1 MEKLIESETVL
12 IAERNAFKHLS
23 CCINVGQVREAA
35 TKAGASFCAAL
46 PTAHSLQ
53 YFHFISFH
61 SFFSL
66 SLFIHSL
73 ERKPE
78 SPLPWLWSAPGTP
91 TFSSLLLAHQK
102 MPAKSF
108 VFLLSHQLCIRNL
121 CAAFRR
127 MDFSWKPC
135 FQCVPRWDVV
145 YGVSDL
151 GSISRDTWSMRGYP
165 HAFRCGFFV
174 QFKKSH
180 ACLCRS
186 AAYNT

>member
-23 CCINVGQVREAA
+23 CCINVGQVKEAA

-78 SPLPWLWSAPGTP
+78 SPLPWLRSAPGTETP
-91 TFSSLLLAHQK
+91 RPSAPFSLLTKRCQQRALFSSSATSS
-102 MPAKSF
+102 ASGTF
-108 VFLLSHQLCIRNL
+108 VLHSGEWIF
-121 CAAFRR
+121 
-127 MDFSWKPC
+127 
-135 FQCVPRWDVV
+135 
-145 YGVSDL
+145 L
-151 GSISRDTWSMRGYP
+151 GSP
-165 HAFRCGFFV
+165 AF
-174 QFKKSH
+174 
-180 ACLCRS
+180 S
-186 AAYNT
+186 AFPDGMWCTG